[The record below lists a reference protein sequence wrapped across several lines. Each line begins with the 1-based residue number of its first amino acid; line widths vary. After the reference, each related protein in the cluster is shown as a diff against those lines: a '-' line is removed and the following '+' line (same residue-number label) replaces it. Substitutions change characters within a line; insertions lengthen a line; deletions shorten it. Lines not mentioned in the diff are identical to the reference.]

1 MYKQLLAMASVVL
14 SLVVGLLRGNK
25 TTESVIGI
33 KRCSL
38 EESTL
43 IGLYVVGTFLL
54 TAIATRIVNTEQ
66 TIKDKVGRSDGEAFR
81 FDWPRLKKI
90 LVYSLAGGFLSGAFG
105 LGGGSIFNPYLIE
118 LGVPPSVA
126 AASTMFMVMLSNMAT
141 SVMYAL
147 FQSLDLNYAIWLSFW
162 NVIAAWYGFSQIN
175 SFIRRTGR
183 QSLII
188 YTMSYLI
195 ALSAVMVPI
204 FALKEAFAEM
214 NRGRDILTFENICN

>member
-81 FDWPRLKKI
+81 FDWPSLKKI
-90 LVYSLAGGFLSGAFG
+90 MAYSLAGGFVSGFFG

-118 LGVPPSVA
+118 LGVPPSFSA
-126 AASTMFMVMLSNMAT
+126 ATTMFMVMLANMAT
-141 SVMYAL
+141 AVMYSL
-147 FQSLDLNYAIWLSFW
+147 FQ
-162 NVIAAWYGFSQIN
+162 
-175 SFIRRTGR
+175 
-183 QSLII
+183 
-188 YTMSYLI
+188 
-195 ALSAVMVPI
+195 
-204 FALKEAFAEM
+204 
-214 NRGRDILTFENICN
+214 